1 MKTQD
6 QKKLGKLL
14 IVKKMKDKKVV
25 KSKPITPL
33 VKELPIPAPPSEKKH
48 KDVSCEADM
57 ISISDQM
64 LTVLSPVEQSDDQL
78 NTKEGKVKPRLPHQE
93 PDSRI
98 GNENQENFS
107 VVVDEV
113 NGDFS
118 NRNSLK
124 SEINQGHST

>member
-1 MKTQD
+1 MKAQD

-33 VKELPIPAPPSEKKH
+33 VKEHTITELPSERRH

-64 LTVLSPVEQSDDQL
+64 LTVLSPTESKQSDD
-78 NTKEGKVKPRLPHQE
+78 RL
-93 PDSRI
+93 I
-98 GNENQENFS
+98 
-107 VVVDEV
+107 
-113 NGDFS
+113 
-118 NRNSLK
+118 
-124 SEINQGHST
+124 

>member
-1 MKTQD
+1 MKAQD

-33 VKELPIPAPPSEKKH
+33 VKELPIPVPPPKRKH

-64 LTVLSPVEQSDDQL
+64 LTVLSPAESKQSDDRL
-78 NTKEGKVKPRLPHQE
+78 NIKEGKVKP
-93 PDSRI
+93 
-98 GNENQENFS
+98 
-107 VVVDEV
+107 
-113 NGDFS
+113 
-118 NRNSLK
+118 K
-124 SEINQGHST
+124 